1 MMANSVERSA
11 AAEAMRR
18 RNLRTGW
25 LLAGVALCLALS
37 IWYSRVA

>member
-1 MMANSVERSA
+1 MASSIDRNA

-25 LLAGVALCLALS
+25 LLGGVALCLALS

>member
-1 MMANSVERSA
+1 MMVSRAEQNA
-11 AAEAMRR
+11 AAGAVRR

>member
-1 MMANSVERSA
+1 MANSTERTA

-25 LLAGVALCLALS
+25 LLGGVALCLALS
-37 IWYSRVA
+37 IWYSRIG